1 MSLKQLLGRQVPDC
15 AIIGGGPVGLI
26 FAILSRTSIGNVQ
39 IFESKEHDSTNQD
52 NRALALSNGSRL
64 ILEEIGVWDRLEK
77 KITKIKKIHTSQA
90 GSFGRTMLDAEEFNE
105 ESLGYI
111 ISYGDLMGALQEE
124 VECIRNVKISYGTK
138 VTKCIDEK
146 SSLNLTLQTNNK
158 TKKFKSEFVVLADG
172 TTEGIEGLELN
183 KKIKHFNHAAIVTKV
198 LSEIPHRNIAY
209 ERFTSNGP
217 IALLPN
223 KEDKFSLVWTG
234 PLKFIE
240 DLKKLNDEC
249 FLSQLHESFGDRVG
263 SFEECEKRIS
273 FDLKQTHVEVMH
285 SNIVALGNASQTM
298 HPVAGQGLNTGFRD
312 AYKLSQ
318 SLRDD
323 LNTKNLETLINDY
336 KHSRASERKK
346 ILGFTELLVKSFSN
360 DLVGFKKA
368 RGYALTLLDISRPI
382 KQSFVRKMSYGE

>member
-1 MSLKQLLGRQVPDC
+1 VPDC

-26 FAILSRTSIGNVQ
+26 FAILSCPSIGNVQ

-64 ILEEIGVWDRLEK
+64 ILKEIGVWDRLEK

-111 ISYGDLMGALQEE
+111 ISYGDLMRALQEE

-138 VTKCIDEK
+138 VTKCSNKEAL
-146 SSLNLTLQTNNK
+146 LNLALQTNNK

-172 TTEGIEGLELN
+172 ATEEIEGLELN
-183 KKIKHFNHAAIVTKV
+183 KKIKYFNHAAIVTKV

-263 SFEECEKRIS
+263 SFVGCEKRIS
-273 FDLKQTHVEVMH
+273 FDLKQIHVEVIH
-285 SNIVALGNASQTM
+285 PNIVALGNASQTN
-298 HPVAGQGLNTGFRD
+298 ASCCR
-312 AYKLSQ
+312 
-318 SLRDD
+318 
-323 LNTKNLETLINDY
+323 
-336 KHSRASERKK
+336 SR
-346 ILGFTELLVKSFSN
+346 
-360 DLVGFKKA
+360 FKY
-368 RGYALTLLDISRPI
+368 R
-382 KQSFVRKMSYGE
+382 V